1 MFGFNKKIEIKKLE
15 INEAY
20 RNYKKNTDKIMIIC
34 VDEVVNFD
42 NLHIEG
48 AECLPF
54 RLLKRF
60 DEYYPEK
67 NIIYYIYSLNP
78 ALSEKAVIILTKM
91 NYDSYDLGSFY
102 DFHENIDGLNVPRK
116 YRRKK

>member
-67 NIIYYIYSLNP
+67 NIIYYRQCYLEVCRKLFMIVL
-78 ALSEKAVIILTKM
+78 ILFT
-91 NYDSYDLGSFY
+91 L
-102 DFHENIDGLNVPRK
+102 V
-116 YRRKK
+116 